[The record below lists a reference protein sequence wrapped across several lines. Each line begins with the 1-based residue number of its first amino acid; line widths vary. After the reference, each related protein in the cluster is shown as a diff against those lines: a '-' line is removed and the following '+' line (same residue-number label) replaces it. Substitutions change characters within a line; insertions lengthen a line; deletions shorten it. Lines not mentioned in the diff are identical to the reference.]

1 MEIAATKLCPA
12 CAKPISSRAPACI
25 HCGKDLI
32 GNVHWIVPDGFQY
45 GISIKGKVVLHGLT
59 LEKAR
64 NLAALMDQ
72 VDKGVGDIEE
82 SA

>member
-25 HCGKDLI
+25 YCGKDLL

-64 NLAALMDQ
+64 MLAPLMDRAIQ
-72 VDKGVGDIEE
+72 GVDETEE